1 MTYEESIICA
11 DMQQES
17 GANHS
22 NNTSCTGL
30 LQRLAH
36 SVPPLLLRN
45 HHREPLEIVELAALF
60 DSRELLRPARL
71 FPLLHNLV
79 RFNALLHGTGA
90 RCAGEFRYSQRG
102 ESEMAVGVGL
112 AGYRGGRAVN
122 DCLHVKNL
130 G

>member
-1 MTYEESIICA
+1 MTYEESIGYA

-22 NNTSCTGL
+22 NNTSCASL

-45 HHREPLEIVELAALF
+45 HHREPLEVIELTALF
-60 DSRELLRPARL
+60 YSCELLRPARL
-71 FPLLHNLV
+71 FPLLHNLI
-79 RFNALLHGTGA
+79 RLDALLQGTGA

-102 ESEMAVGVGL
+102 EGEMAVRVGL
-112 AGYRGGRAVN
+112 AGYRCRRAVN
-122 DCLHVKNL
+122 DCLQIKNPC
-130 G
+130 